1 MAFLKSANRL
11 IREGVEQL
19 QRREFEKALWS
30 FQHAEKKRRDDPDVL
45 NYISQAYAGLEQ
57 LDKAIEE
64 ILKAITLDP
73 EATIH
78 RQLYATYLMRQN
90 RHHEAI
96 PIIDEVLETQP
107 ADMIYVLRGQAD
119 YHLGNFDSAK
129 EFFQKALELDERNPL
144 ANHMI
149 GLVYYRMKQYSMAIP
164 YLETALTFGEIES
177 LREILADCKA
187 RTAL

>member
-11 IREGVEQL
+11 IREGVVHL
-19 QRREFEKALWS
+19 QRREFDKALRS
-30 FQHAEKKRRDDPDVL
+30 FQQAERKRRDDPNIL
-45 NYISQAYAGLEQ
+45 NYISQAYAGLEE
-57 LDKAIEE
+57 LDKANEQ
-64 ILKAITLDP
+64 ILKAITLAPD
-73 EATIH
+73 ATIH

-107 ADMIYVLRGQAD
+107 ADLIYVLRGQAD
-119 YHLGNFDSAK
+119 YHLGNLDSAT
-129 EFFQKALELDERNPL
+129 EHFQKALELDKRNPL
-144 ANHMI
+144 ANHML
-149 GLVYYRMKQYSMAIP
+149 GLVYYRLKQYSKAIP

-187 RTAL
+187 RIAM